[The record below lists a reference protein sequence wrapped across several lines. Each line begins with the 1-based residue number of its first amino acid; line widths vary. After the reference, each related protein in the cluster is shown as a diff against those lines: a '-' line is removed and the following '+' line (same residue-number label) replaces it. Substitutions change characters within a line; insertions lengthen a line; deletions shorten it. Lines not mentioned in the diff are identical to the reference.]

1 MISNS
6 LPSLALGDDKVRV
19 YCLEKETKHSWS
31 RVSRWEVKWKV
42 NAKGRE
48 REVAWDVAA

>member
-31 RVSRWEVKWKV
+31 RVSRWES
-42 NAKGRE
+42 NGRKMQ
-48 REVAWDVAA
+48 RGGNGR